1 MASADRSALPAGF
14 RLLPDHLDRAAQVAL
29 VRQVAAIAAEAPFSH
44 YAVPGRP
51 GGPAARMSVAMTAAG
66 PWGWVSDADGYRY
79 SACHPC
85 TGRPWPPLPPV
96 LLDLWHTLTG
106 AAQPADSCLINLYTG
121 TARMGLHRDA
131 DEDEVV
137 ADAPILN
144 ISLGDTAVFRL
155 GGPSRR
161 DPTRSFR
168 VSSGTVMVFG
178 GAARSVF
185 HGVDRILAGSS
196 TVLADGG
203 MDRAGV
209 AAEGRLN
216 LTLRRAKA
224 P

>member
-1 MASADRSALPAGF
+1 MLNRGPDGGPPAGF
-14 RLLPDHLDRAAQVAL
+14 RLLPDHLDRETQLAL
-29 VRQVAAIAAEAPFSH
+29 VRQVAAIAAQAPFSH

-51 GGPAARMSVAMTAAG
+51 GTGAARMSVAMTAAG
-66 PWGWVSDADGYRY
+66 AWGWVSDTGGYRY
-79 SACHPC
+79 SAHHPG

-96 LLDLWHTLTG
+96 LLDLWRALT
-106 AAQPADSCLINLYTG
+106 AYPLPPDSCLINLYTG
-121 TARMGLHRDA
+121 AARMSLHRD
-131 DEDEVV
+131 EDEEV

-155 GGPSRR
+155 GGAARR

-168 VSSGTVMVFG
+168 VGSGAVMVFA
-178 GAARSVF
+178 GAARAVF

-196 TVLADGG
+196 TVLAE
-203 MDRAGV
+203 AG
-209 AAEGRLN
+209 AGELPAQGRLN

>member
-1 MASADRSALPAGF
+1 MPTGF
-14 RLLPDHLDRAAQVAL
+14 RLLPDHLDRGTQLAL
-29 VRQVAAIAAEAPFSH
+29 VRQVAAIAAQAPFSH

-51 GGPAARMSVAMTAAG
+51 GAQPARMSVAMTAAG
-66 PWGWVSDADGYRY
+66 LWGWVSDAAGYRY
-79 SACHPC
+79 TARHPG
-85 TGRPWPPLPPV
+85 TGRPWPPLPSV
-96 LLDLWHTLTG
+96 LPDLWRTLT
-106 AAQPADSCLINLYTG
+106 AYPLPPDSCLINLYTG
-121 TARMGLHRDA
+121 AARMGLHRD
-131 DEDEVV
+131 EDEEV

-155 GGPSRR
+155 GGVARR

-168 VSSGTVMVFG
+168 VGSGTVMVFA

-196 TVLADGG
+196 TLLAE
-203 MDRAGV
+203 AG
-209 AAEGRLN
+209 AGELPAQGRLN